1 MRSVVAS
8 ATLVGAL
15 SLGLA
20 SVAAAQEPEQQPAPA
35 PPPASRQVAVPRGER
50 GERIM
55 TRDSESKA
63 APDRSGENRAPAGR
77 VRAPE
82 AANSQPAQRETE
94 AASQGERRRPP
105 ATSSSTV
112 ANNNDG
118 DAERRGAVRRAPS
131 EAGGSESSRDRA
143 VPRTNPP
150 YDADRVYVYPDYR
163 YYNRYYD
170 PWSYGAFGVGFYYWP
185 WGWSPGYYGYGGYGG
200 GYGYRTSGYELG
212 SLKLKVKPRDAEV
225 FVDGYFAGTVDD
237 FDGIFQALKLDRGA
251 YRIEIRKPG
260 YTTLQYDVRVQP
272 ERTLTVRGEMR
283 PEP

>member
-35 PPPASRQVAVPRGER
+35 PPPSTSRQVAVPRS
-50 GERIM
+50 ERIV
-55 TRDSESKA
+55 TRESESK

-82 AANSQPAQRETE
+82 AANNQPAQRETE
-94 AASQGERRRPP
+94 AVSQGERRRPP
-105 ATSSSTV
+105 STSSSTV
-112 ANNNDG
+112 VNNNDG
-118 DAERRGAVRRAPS
+118 ETERRGAVRRPPPS
-131 EAGGSESSRDRA
+131 GPGGSQSSRDRA

-150 YDADRVYVYPDYR
+150 YHADRVYGYPDYR

-170 PWSYGAFGVGFYYWP
+170 PWGYGAFGLGFYYWP

-200 GYGYRTSGYELG
+200 GYGYSTSGYELG
-212 SLKLKVKPRDAEV
+212 SLKVKVKPGDAEV

-272 ERTLTVRGEMR
+272 ERTLTIRGEMK

>member
-1 MRSVVAS
+1 MRSVVAT
-8 ATLVGAL
+8 ATLVGTL

-20 SVAAAQEPEQQPAPA
+20 GVAAAQEPEPQPAPA
-35 PPPASRQVAVPRGER
+35 PPPPASRQGAVPRGER
-50 GERIM
+50 IV
-55 TRDSESKA
+55 TRDSESKT
-63 APDRSGENRAPAGR
+63 PDRSGENRAPAGR
-77 VRAPE
+77 VRAAPE
-82 AANSQPAQRETE
+82 AANNQPASRETE
-94 AASQGERRRPP
+94 AATQGERRRPP
-105 ATSSSTV
+105 TTSSASV
-112 ANNNDG
+112 ANNNEG
-118 DAERRGAVRRAPS
+118 ETERRGAVRRAPN
-131 EAGGSESSRDRA
+131 EADASQNPRDRA

-150 YDADRVYVYPDYR
+150 YHADRVYGYPNYR
-163 YYNRYYD
+163 YNRYYD
-170 PWSYGAFGVGFYYWP
+170 PWGYGAFGLGFYYWP

-200 GYGYRTSGYELG
+200 GYGYSSGYDLG

-272 ERTLTVRGEMR
+272 ERTLTIRGEMK